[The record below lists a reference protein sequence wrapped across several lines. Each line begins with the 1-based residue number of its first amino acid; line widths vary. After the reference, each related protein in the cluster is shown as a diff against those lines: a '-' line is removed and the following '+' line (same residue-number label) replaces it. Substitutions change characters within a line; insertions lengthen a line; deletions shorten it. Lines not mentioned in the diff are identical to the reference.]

1 MSSSIH
7 SHNKRKDPRFPFA
20 HTYSIVAR
28 DPHTGEM
35 GAAVQSHWF
44 STGSLV
50 IWAEAGVGAVA
61 TQAMVDPGYGPL
73 GLELMFTGIS
83 ASTTLENLLF
93 QDPRK
98 EVRQV
103 AMVDRHGNIGVHTGS
118 KCIGEAGHVV
128 GEGFSVQANMM
139 INNTV
144 WHVMAEAYQNSTGR
158 LANRMM
164 AALQAAQEAGGDIR
178 GQQSAAMLV
187 VKAKS
192 SRKPWE
198 DTLIDLRV
206 EDHPDPLAELRRL
219 IDVQEAYEWMNKG
232 DDFLVKDKIDLALQA
247 YQTAAGLAPHLSEL
261 PFWHAVTL
269 AEMNR
274 VEEALPLFA
283 KVFQS
288 DGNWAELLKRLP
300 AAGLLR
306 DDQNMIN
313 RILSVLST
321 SSG

>member
-1 MSSSIH
+1 MKELNLSNRVIT
-7 SHNKRKDPRFPFA
+7 DPRFPFA

-28 DPHTGEM
+28 DPQTGEM

-83 ASTTLENLLF
+83 ASTALENLLY
-93 QDPRK
+93 QDAKK
-98 EVRQV
+98 EVRQI

-118 KCIGEAGHVV
+118 KCIAEAGHIR

-139 INNTV
+139 LNNTV
-144 WHVMAEAYQNSTGR
+144 WQAMADAYQASSGR
-158 LANRMM
+158 LANRLL
-164 AALQAAQEAGGDIR
+164 AALQAAQDAGGDIR
-178 GQQSAAMLV
+178 GQQSAAILV

-198 DTLIDLRV
+198 DTVVDLRV
-206 EDHPDPLAELRRL
+206 EDHPAPLDELARL
-219 IDVQEAYEWMNKG
+219 LNVHEAYEWMNKG
-232 DDFLVKDKIDLALQA
+232 DEFLVKDEIERALSA
-247 YQTAAGLAPHLSEL
+247 YQQAAVLAPHLSEL

-269 AEMNR
+269 AEMDR
-274 VEEALPLFA
+274 VEEALPLFET
-283 KVFQS
+283 VFKS
-288 DGNWAELLKRLP
+288 DPNWAELLKRLP
-300 AAGLLR
+300 AAELFKDDPQLLS
-306 DDQNMIN
+306 
-313 RILSVLST
+313 RILSVLSNN
-321 SSG
+321 SG